1 MTNKRWEADT
11 ISGISVQTIKW
22 VWQDKFTHIGRDKN
36 WFVNALATLASVA
49 KIDCGNI
56 V

>member
-1 MTNKRWEADT
+1 MANKRWEADT
-11 ISGISVQTIKW
+11 ILGISIQTIKW
-22 VWQDKFTHIGRDKN
+22 VWRDKFTHIERDKN

-49 KIDCGNI
+49 KIDRGNI